1 MVSPQTAATGERAI
15 ARCDAL
21 GVAPYSDSDTGL
33 YRAWLSPAHAAAQE
47 QLADWMRHAG
57 MDTRVDA
64 ASNLIGRYEGTSA
77 GLPALLI
84 GSHID
89 SVRDAGRY
97 DGPLGIMLGI
107 ECVAALH
114 AAGRRLPFAI
124 EVIAFGDEEGS
135 RFPASMFTSR
145 AVAGTLGEDALDGV
159 ADANGISVAEALQ
172 DWGLAASTVQQAAR
186 PREEVF
192 AYLEAHIEQ
201 GPVLEAEGLP
211 LGVVTGIA
219 AQLRFE
225 VCVRGRAG
233 HAGTSPMPL
242 RHDALTA
249 AAECVLAVEAVAREA
264 GGWDGGNARG
274 ESPAARGQIRDD
286 SQPHGGPHGARSG
299 ADMDRAAGLAARA
312 ASAIPAPNDLVAT
325 VGRMQVLPGATN
337 VVPGRVL
344 FSLDVRAGDN
354 ATRDA
359 GAAAILQRFESIAL
373 NRGVNVQAEQV
384 QDLAASPCDP
394 QLIDLLEQAVVAQDI
409 APRRLVSG
417 AGHDAMVMRALC
429 PTAMLFIRCDGGI
442 SHNPAERASAADAG
456 VAVAAMLDFIERLGA
471 LRGQ

>member
-1 MVSPQTAATGERAI
+1 MNAPALHRAAGERAI

-21 GVAPYSDSDTGL
+21 GVAPYSDADKGL
-33 YRAWLSPAHAAAQE
+33 YRAWLTPAHRAAQGAV
-47 QLADWMRHAG
+47 ADWMGLAG
-57 MDTRVDA
+57 MATRLDA
-64 ASNLIGRYEGTSA
+64 ASNLIGRYEGEHRDA
-77 GLPALLI
+77 PALLI
-84 GSHID
+84 GSHLD

-114 AAGRRLPFAI
+114 ARGERMPFAI

-145 AVAGTLGEDALDGV
+145 AVAGTLAPSALDGV
-159 ADANGISVAEALQ
+159 VDAAGVSVAQALAG
-172 DWGLAASTVQQAAR
+172 WGLAAAHFHQAAR
-186 PREEVF
+186 RPDEVIG
-192 AYLEAHIEQ
+192 YLEAHIEQ
-201 GPVLEAEGLP
+201 GPVLEAEGLA

-225 VCVRGRAG
+225 VSVRGRAG

-242 RHDALTA
+242 RADALTA

-264 GGWDGGNARG
+264 
-274 ESPAARGQIRDD
+274 
-286 SQPHGGPHGARSG
+286 
-299 ADMDRAAGLAARA
+299 
-312 ASAIPAPNDLVAT
+312 ASDLVAT

-337 VVPGRVL
+337 VIPGRVS
-344 FSLDVRAGDN
+344 FSLDVRAGDD
-354 ATRDA
+354 ARRDA
-359 GAAAILQRFESIAL
+359 GAAQILRRFEAIAAA
-373 NRGVNVQAEQV
+373 REVQVEAVQV
-384 QDLAASPCDP
+384 QDLAASPCDTH
-394 QLIDLLEQAVVAQDI
+394 LVELLAQAVEAQDI

-429 PTAMLFIRCDGGI
+429 PTAMLFVRCDGGI

-456 VAVAAMLDFIERLGA
+456 LAVAAMLDFIERLGA
-471 LRGQ
+471 TRGN